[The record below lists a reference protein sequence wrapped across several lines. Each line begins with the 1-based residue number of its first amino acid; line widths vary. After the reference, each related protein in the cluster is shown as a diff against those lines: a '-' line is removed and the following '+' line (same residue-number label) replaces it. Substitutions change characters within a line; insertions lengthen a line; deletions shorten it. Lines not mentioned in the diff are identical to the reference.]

1 MMSETTEGQFRIL
14 TLYQKALEE
23 MKKQIDMLVNQHCRA
38 LDNAV
43 ERILVH
49 PDPANISEMELERL
63 CLEIP
68 ALVYRLE
75 GLISSSRLHEDI
87 AEILEK
93 HVYQTLLKDAKG
105 TVAEKQ
111 AMAFIGSEKQRIET
125 KMKSYFVNRLRNKRE
140 MAEKVF
146 DGARKVLTARMK
158 SFDFARKDTMTA

>member
-1 MMSETTEGQFRIL
+1 MAEIHEAQSRVMSPYERG
-14 TLYQKALEE
+14 LEE
-23 MKKQIDMLVNQHCRA
+23 TKKQIDLLVDAHCRA

-43 ERILVH
+43 ERILKH

-75 GLISSSRLHEDI
+75 GLISSSKLYEAI
-87 AEILEK
+87 AELLEK
-93 HVYQTLLKDAKG
+93 YVYQELLKEARG
-105 TVAEKQ
+105 TVAERQ
-111 AMAFIGSEKQRIET
+111 AIAFIGSEKQRVET
-125 KMKSYFVNRLRNKRE
+125 KMRSYFVSRLKNKRE